1 MTAEHLDEGTV
12 QQLLHD
18 EVPQS
23 IAPAVRNHVRACAVC
38 RDNVAEAR
46 RVEAELF
53 TRLNALDDA
62 APLVTRDQ
70 FSAVTAGKVA
80 ERHTTAARRRVW
92 RWAAGILLVAGAS
105 GVAYAAPGSPLRWL
119 VDRVSDWIRGPATKP
134 DRPIAA
140 IAPAAGG
147 VMMDPGEHA
156 VIELRSMQPSDT
168 LRVRLGDSG
177 QITVNSVGGLVTF
190 NSDPDRLSVSNA
202 SGVATVDVV
211 IPRTAPRVEIVA
223 DGRQLYLKEGIV
235 IHSVAVDT
243 VGGRHVILPARR

>member
-1 MTAEHLDEGTV
+1 MTAEHLDEGAV
-12 QQLLHD
+12 QQFLHD
-18 EVPQS
+18 EVPES
-23 IAPAVRNHVRACAVC
+23 IAPDIRAHVGACAEC
-38 RDNVAEAR
+38 RDRVAEAH

-53 TRLNALDDA
+53 NRLTVLDDPM
-62 APLVTRDQ
+62 PLVTRDYVV
-70 FSAVTAGKVA
+70 AARDGKVA
-80 ERHTTAARRRVW
+80 LRRAPGVRRRVW

-105 GVAYAAPGSPLRWL
+105 GVAYAAPGSPLRRL
-119 VDRVSDWIRGPATKP
+119 VDRVSGWIRGPATKP
-134 DRPIAA
+134 DRPSAP

-168 LRVRLGDSG
+168 LRVMLGDSG

-202 SGVATVDVV
+202 SGVAMVDVV
-211 IPRTAPRVEIVA
+211 IPRTARRVEIVA
-223 DGRQLYLKEGIV
+223 NGRQLYLKQGIV
-235 IHSVAVDT
+235 IRSVAVDT